1 MSSGSGATY
10 SVPLLTTT
18 SQASGSSISII
29 SPTPNPVSPPP
40 TVPSASQAVSPPPP
54 TVPSASQAVSPPP
67 TVPSASKAVSPP
79 PTVPSA
85 SQAVSPPPPTVPSA
99 SQAVSPPP
107 PTVPSASQATSTT
120 FQDDSLEEYPVIG
133 DFLNAYRDESGAFNG
148 LPKISLQGDG
158 PEENSPEG
166 NGIEEDDS
174 NELIK
179 TLYDMYEIVMELN
192 TKVDS
197 IVISK
202 EAVAAVT
209 MACNGSS
216 RDSSS
221 DTGISNLDIKLSAL
235 DDKINTMTRV
245 LQSLKTP
252 YGDSGT
258 SAEGQEGGQRRKKG
272 ATQKK
277 KRG

>member
-1 MSSGSGATY
+1 MSSDSGATY

-29 SPTPNPVSPPP
+29 SPTLN
-40 TVPSASQAVSPPPP
+40 
-54 TVPSASQAVSPPP
+54 
-67 TVPSASKAVSPP
+67 AVSPP

-99 SQAVSPPP
+99 SE
-107 PTVPSASQATSTT
+107 ATSMT
-120 FQDDSLEEYPVIG
+120 FQDDSLEEYPPIENG
-133 DFLNAYRDESGAFNG
+133 SEENA
-148 LPKISLQGDG
+148 
-158 PEENSPEG
+158 PEGNSPEG
-166 NGIEEDDS
+166 NGLEEDDS

-192 TKVDS
+192 NKVDS

-252 YGDSGT
+252 YGDSGMST
-258 SAEGQEGGQRRKKG
+258 EGQEGGQRRKKG

>member
-1 MSSGSGATY
+1 MSSDSGATY

-29 SPTPNPVSPPP
+29 SPTLN
-40 TVPSASQAVSPPPP
+40 
-54 TVPSASQAVSPPP
+54 AVSPPP
-67 TVPSASKAVSPP
+67 TVP
-79 PTVPSA
+79 TA
-85 SQAVSPPPPTVPSA
+85 SQAVL
-99 SQAVSPPP
+99 PPP
-107 PTVPSASQATSTT
+107 PTVPSASQATSMT
-120 FQDDSLEEYPVIG
+120 FQGDSLEEYPVIG

-158 PEENSPEG
+158 SEENAPEENAPEG
-166 NGIEEDDS
+166 NGLEDDDS

-192 TKVDS
+192 NKVDS

-235 DDKINTMTRV
+235 DDKINNMTRV

-252 YGDSGT
+252 YGDSGMST
-258 SAEGQEGGQRRKKG
+258 EGQEGGQRRKKG

>member
-29 SPTPNPVSPPP
+29 SPTPNP
-40 TVPSASQAVSPPPP
+40 
-54 TVPSASQAVSPPP
+54 
-67 TVPSASKAVSPP
+67 VSPP